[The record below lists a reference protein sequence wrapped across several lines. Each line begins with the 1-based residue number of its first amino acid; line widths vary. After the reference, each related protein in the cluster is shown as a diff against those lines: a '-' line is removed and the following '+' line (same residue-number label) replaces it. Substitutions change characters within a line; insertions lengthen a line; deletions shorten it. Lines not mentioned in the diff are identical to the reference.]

1 MRGALGRAQTDPR
14 EKSGMRVKRRVLA
27 ANVLI
32 VLTAASLLSGCSVG
46 APAATIPGTAETPPI
61 VLVVASDLFLVG
73 SPRVP
78 FVLFDGNKPFAGA
91 ESIEVTAYELN
102 GATSTPGW
110 SGEATPYT
118 DYELPYWVVY
128 PQLPHAGYWG
138 LGATIHLSDG
148 GVTTG
153 EFVIEA
159 VDRSDSPGIGDRPP
173 ASHNR
178 TLSTEPDIRKLSS
191 DAEPDLE
198 LYQLTVADALNSE
211 LPTVVTFA
219 TPGYC
224 TSQLCAPVVNTV
236 KAVAEKLRGKANFI
250 HVEVY
255 KTFDP
260 LVYADE
266 MQEWRLTSEPWTFV
280 IDKQGVITGRL
291 GGPVSPSELTQ
302 ALTPDLAP

>member
-1 MRGALGRAQTDPR
+1 MRGASGKARTYPR
-14 EKSGMRVKRRVLA
+14 EKSGMRVRSGVFA
-27 ANVLI
+27 AYVLI
-32 VLTAASLLSGCSVG
+32 VLMAAPLLSGCSVG
-46 APAATIPGTAETPPI
+46 APASIPGTAEPPPI

-110 SGEATPYT
+110 SGEATSYT
-118 DYELPYWVVY
+118 DYEPPYWVVY

-138 LGATIHLSDG
+138 LAATIHLSDG
-148 GVTTG
+148 GLTTG

-178 TLSTEPDIRKLSS
+178 TLNTEPDIRRLSS
-191 DAEPDLE
+191 DAEPDPE
-198 LYQLTVADALNSE
+198 LYQLTVADALDSE

-236 KAVAEKLRGKANFI
+236 KAAAEKLRGKANFI
-250 HVEVY
+250 HIEVY
-255 KTFDP
+255 KTFEP

-280 IDKQGVITGRL
+280 IDEQGVITGRL
-291 GGPVSPSELTQ
+291 GGPVSLSELAQ
-302 ALTPDLAP
+302 ALPPDLVP